1 LLNTFSIVVVTWN
14 SAADLGPLLASLAEQ
29 LPGGYETV
37 IVDNASEDATIEV
50 AEAWDGPKQV
60 FRLEENR
67 GFGAASNA
75 GVRAAR
81 HEVVVLLNPDTLLV
95 DGSLAALA
103 ARAAATR
110 AMWGPELLNEDR
122 SRQPSASPPP
132 ASWEVGLD
140 ALVPAVLLP
149 PPLRFRCE
157 PWRSRET
164 REVGWLTGACIA
176 ARRDVLLELGPF
188 EEALDLFA
196 EDLDLGLRAR
206 GLGVRS
212 FFAPDLARVVHLGGR
227 SARQRFADDGATPR
241 IHTRREVV
249 RRRLGPR
256 RELYDYGAQLVF
268 NGTRF
273 LAKRALCRPVE
284 RERRWFSAARR
295 R

>member
-1 LLNTFSIVVVTWN
+1 LSPFSIVVVTWN
-14 SAADLGPLLASLAEQ
+14 SAADLGHLLASLAEQ
-29 LPGGYETV
+29 LRGGYEAI
-37 IVDNASEDATIEV
+37 IVDNASEDSTVEV
-50 AEAWDGPKQV
+50 AAGWDGPKQV
-60 FRLEENR
+60 LPLDENR

-75 GVRAAR
+75 GVDAAR
-81 HEVVVLLNPDTLLV
+81 HGVVVLLNPDTLLV
-95 DGSLAALA
+95 DGSLAELA

-110 AMWGPELLNEDR
+110 ALWGPELLNEDR

-140 ALVPAVLLP
+140 ALVPAALLP
-149 PPLRFRCE
+149 RPLRFRCE

-164 REVGWLTGACIA
+164 REAGWLTGACIA

-188 EEALDLFA
+188 DEALELYA
-196 EDLDLGLRAR
+196 EDLDLALRAR
-206 GLGVRS
+206 ELGVRS
-212 FFAPDLARVVHLGGR
+212 FFAPDVARVVHRGGG
-227 SARQRFADDGATPR
+227 SARQRFADDGDTPK
-241 IHTRREVV
+241 IQTRREVV

-268 NGTRF
+268 NGTRL
-273 LAKRALCRPVE
+273 LAKRALRRPVE

>member
-1 LLNTFSIVVVTWN
+1 LTPFSIVVVTWN
-14 SAADLGPLLASLAEQ
+14 SAADLDPLLASFAEH
-29 LPGGYETV
+29 LRAGYEAI
-37 IVDNASEDATIEV
+37 IVDNASEDATVEV
-50 AEAWDGPKQV
+50 AAGWDGPKQV
-60 FRLEENR
+60 LPLQENR
-67 GFGAASNA
+67 GFGTASNA
-75 GVRAAR
+75 GVEAAR
-81 HEVVVLLNPDTLLV
+81 HDAVVLLNPDTLLV

-103 ARAAATR
+103 KGAAATR
-110 AMWGPELLNEDR
+110 ALWGPELLNEDG

-140 ALVPAVLLP
+140 ALVPAALLP
-149 PPLRFRCE
+149 RPLRFRCE
-157 PWRSRET
+157 PWRSREI

-188 EEALDLFA
+188 DEALELYA

-206 GLGVRS
+206 ELGIRS
-212 FFAPDLARVVHLGGR
+212 FFAPNVARVVHRGGG
-227 SARQRFADDGATPR
+227 SARQRFADDGATTK
-241 IHTRREVV
+241 IQTRREVV

-268 NGTRF
+268 NGTRL
-273 LAKRALCRPVE
+273 LAKRALGRPVE